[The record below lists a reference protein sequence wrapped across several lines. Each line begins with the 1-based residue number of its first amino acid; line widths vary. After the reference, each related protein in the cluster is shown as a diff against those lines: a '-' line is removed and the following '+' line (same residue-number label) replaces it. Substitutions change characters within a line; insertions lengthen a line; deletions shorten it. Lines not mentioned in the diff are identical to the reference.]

1 MVDSQGSVSN
11 FSDVTTPKLPDY
23 KQEIVDQYITPKK
36 TTLTTDAY
44 MIVDRSELYRLLQ
57 DEFAGGLDAKGVL
70 KAWDEKF
77 SQLMKD
83 KGVEGF

>member
-1 MVDSQGSVSN
+1 M
-11 FSDVTTPKLPDY
+11 
-23 KQEIVDQYITPKK
+23 DQYITPKK
-36 TTLTTDAY
+36 TVLTTDAY

-57 DEFAGGLDAKGVL
+57 DEFAGGLDPKGVL

-83 KGVEGF
+83 KGVAGF